1 MLATET
7 GSVHTELLEKGFSIP
22 VYTYTP
28 FESAGCPSP
37 WWEVTAEL
45 QSSIGVLTCKATAPS
60 KKAAKSEVSTL
71 LLARAHAM
79 MPPAQHEIKMRPGFL
94 SPKPIA
100 AFTSGEAK
108 DAKALVR
115 KYGFDF
121 VEAAVKHYLSAGTS
135 DPQDDATPKSAS
147 PKSDS
152 STQTEVV
159 YGACADAVG
168 ASTTRTLAREFATT
182 WTALEH
188 RHPARG
194 RFALHAV
201 TLSHA
206 RGLHPLLHCRY
217 VGQTHLSFASGH
229 LISCLP

>member
-152 STQTEVV
+152 STQTEVRV
-159 YGACADAVG
+159 RSLRRCRWCEHHTYAGKGVCHNLDCIG
-168 ASTTRTLAREFATT
+168 ASPPRKG
-182 WTALEH
+182 
-188 RHPARG
+188 PV
-194 RFALHAV
+194 RFARSDFESCERAPPPPSL
-201 TLSHA
+201 
-206 RGLHPLLHCRY
+206 PLRRSDSSVVC
-217 VGQTHLSFASGH
+217 
-229 LISCLP
+229 